1 MNHSVRLVCSSKN
14 SIINAVGCFSV
25 KTTKLFSAS
34 GSVIGQNFSEAV
46 LNIAL
51 RDSGALVP
59 ARVAAVT
66 PDGNHVSIAMDTGC
80 MTLHEFINLT
90 PWEVRMVVL
99 PDIFFNLVEAVS
111 RLHARSIAHLDIK
124 PENIIVERNSTG
136 IRLIDLGG
144 GRYLLRGCP
153 ARVNGT
159 PQYMAPEALAGGPA
173 TFACDS
179 WSLGATLFAY
189 IFKREVTK
197 PLPTDCPAGC
207 PRMVFNAMIR
217 MLEPCAA
224 DRLCVH
230 KLYTLLGT
238 EGPVPPPLI
247 KDVTVPVPLDAVTAL
262 ARIHV
267 VDWLF
272 VYTRFVGAA
281 PLAVSIYDRYG
292 RGHETPAPHII
303 ACAELACAILY
314 PDYPVTVPVAVR
326 RAMVNIVTALRF
338 DVYAD
343 TCEWVLALHHGIDR
357 PDMWLVN
364 CAIKEACGST
374 TRAVDLYLE
383 MAKKKL

>member
-1 MNHSVRLVCSSKN
+1 MNHSVRLVCASKN
-14 SIINAVGCFSV
+14 SIINAIGCFSV
-25 KTTKLFSAS
+25 KTTRLFTMS
-34 GSVIGQNFSEAV
+34 GGVIGQNISEAV
-46 LNIAL
+46 LHVAL
-51 RDSGALVP
+51 RDSGAMIP

-90 PWEVRMVVL
+90 PWDVRMAAL
-99 PDIFFNLVEAVS
+99 PNIFFNLIEAIS

-124 PENIIVERNSTG
+124 PENIIVERDSTS

-153 ARVNGT
+153 ARVMGT
-159 PQYMAPEALAGGPA
+159 PRYMAPEALAGGPA

-189 IFKREVTK
+189 IFKRAVTN
-197 PLPTDCPAGC
+197 PLPTECPSGC
-207 PRMVFNAMIR
+207 PRVVFNAMIR

-224 DRLCVH
+224 ERLCIREFH
-230 KLYTLLGT
+230 ALLGT
-238 EGPVPPPLI
+238 DLVPPPLI
-247 KDVTVPVPLDAVTAL
+247 KDVSVPFPLDDVTAL
-262 ARIHV
+262 ARNHT

-292 RGHETPAPHII
+292 RGHATPMTHII
-303 ACAELACAILY
+303 ACAELACATLY
-314 PDYPVTVPVAVR
+314 PDYFVKVPADVQK
-326 RAMVNIVTALRF
+326 AMVDIVTALRF
-338 DVYAD
+338 DVYSD
-343 TCEWVLALHHGIDR
+343 TCEWVLALHHGIDS

-364 CAIKEACGST
+364 RAIKEACGST

-383 MAKKKL
+383 MVKNNV